1 MNGRPTLKD
10 VCREAL
16 VSEATVSRVINNSPL
31 VHQRTRQ
38 RVLDVIRRLGYTPN
52 AAARNLSTSRT
63 DVIGVVFHQMS
74 SGFFAQVMAGIDEA
88 ARDNHYHLLS
98 AFTRDEGDPR
108 PVYTRM
114 FDEMRVD
121 GVIMLDP
128 SLDDR
133 FLDHLKKHRR
143 PLVMIQREMDDPVI
157 SSVSVNNREGAR
169 MAMRHLLSLGYRD
182 LLVVRGPAGAQD
194 AQRRLEG
201 CQQAL
206 AEAGGGP
213 VCRYADGGYAPHTA
227 LSAFREY
234 RGSHGLPRA
243 IFALNDAMALAILK
257 ELRESGVA
265 VPQQVAVV
273 GFDGIDCSDYVGL
286 TTVETPMLD
295 LGREAV
301 SLFLERRK
309 DPDAKARHVILKTKL
324 AVRSTCGGKRA

>member
-1 MNGRPTLKD
+1 MSARPTLKD

-88 ARDNHYHLLS
+88 ARDSGFHLLS
-98 AFTRDEGDPR
+98 AFTRDQVDPR
-108 PVYTRM
+108 PAYTRM

-121 GVIMLDP
+121 GVIILDP
-128 SLDDR
+128 SLDAP
-133 FLDHLKKHRR
+133 FLEQLKSHRR

-157 SSVSVNNREGAR
+157 GSVSVDNKQGAR
-169 MAMRHLLSLGYRD
+169 AAMSHLLALGYRD

-206 AEAGGGP
+206 AEAGGGI
-213 VCRYADGGYAPHTA
+213 VCRYADGGYAPHAA
-227 LSAFREY
+227 LSAFREF
-234 RGSHGLPRA
+234 RASHGLPRA
-243 IFALNDAMALAILK
+243 VFALNDAMALAILK
-257 ELRESGVA
+257 ELRESGVK
-265 VPQQVAVV
+265 VPEQVAVV
-273 GFDGIDCSDYVGL
+273 GFDGIECCEYVGL
-286 TTVETPMLD
+286 TTVETPMAE
-295 LGREAV
+295 LGRAAV
-301 SLFLERRK
+301 RLFLERQK
-309 DPDAKARHVILKTKL
+309 EPEAKARHVILETRL
-324 AVRSTCGGKRA
+324 AVRDTCGGKR